1 MATVGSGAVT
11 RWGVASGITGAGGRN
26 SSGTTAAALSTAPT
40 LATAASASSAA
51 SAASSTSRV
60 DDIMCSRDDV
70 GRSLVFC
77 DDQADLRETRTAL
90 VSMERGGGEAV
101 WTAGEVSVHRV
112 NVCPSQGALWRIGT
126 IPG

>member
-1 MATVGSGAVT
+1 MATVGSGAAT
-11 RWGVASGITGAGGRN
+11 RWGIASGITGAGGRN

-40 LATAASASSAA
+40 LATLATAA

-60 DDIMCSRDDV
+60 NDIMCSRDDV

-90 VSMERGGGEAV
+90 VAMERGGGKAV
-101 WTAGEVSVHRV
+101 WAAGEVSVRRV
-112 NVCPSQGALWRIGT
+112 NFLPSQGALWRIGT